1 MDRGSI
7 LGVGR
12 QHRRRI
18 VAQQLNNFV
27 RSSVSVKKSFYLL
40 NLTRLVRTVTN
51 SDIFKVVKASVVAF
65 FVKKKWGTGFVDRW
79 MLALES

>member
-12 QHRRRI
+12 QHRQRI

-27 RSSVSVKKSFYLL
+27 RTSVSVKKSFYLL